1 MEKLI
6 IIIESMLKLISV
18 SELKNNPKAMA
29 KAQRIKVQIEEL
41 KEQKQN
47 QGVSK
52 YINAKMLLE
61 N

>member
-18 SELKNNPKAMA
+18 SEFKNNPKAMA
-29 KAQRIKVQIEEL
+29 KAQRIKYQIEEL

-47 QGVSK
+47 KGIIK
-52 YINAKMLLE
+52 YINAKMLHA